1 MTLHADN
8 QSISILF
15 RNLANFLFGSTE
27 SSEGVI
33 KDEESDGEES
43 SEKVPD
49 DKWGKKLWGDQ
60 YKGKDTRKPVW
71 QDKDDEDVL

>member
-1 MTLHADN
+1 MKVLGV
-8 QSISILF
+8 LF
-15 RNLANFLFGSTE
+15 RNLANFLFGSLG

-33 KDEESDGEES
+33 KAEESDDEEES

-60 YKGKDTRKPVW
+60 YKAKDNRKPVW
-71 QDKDDEDVL
+71 QDKDDENVL